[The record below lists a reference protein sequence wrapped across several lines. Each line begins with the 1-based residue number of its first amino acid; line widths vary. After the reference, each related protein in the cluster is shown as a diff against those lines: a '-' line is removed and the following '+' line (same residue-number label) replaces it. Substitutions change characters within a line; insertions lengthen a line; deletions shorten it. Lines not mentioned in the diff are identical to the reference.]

1 MVNRIL
7 IVEDNK
13 EDMEVLKKKLS
24 SEHYELV
31 AAEDGNTAM
40 DLLQKESFDL
50 VILDILLP
58 DIDGFEI
65 CRRIRKNEQYVNL
78 PVLFH
83 TTVHTTNEKLIGLQM
98 GAADFLVKD
107 ADEREL
113 LVRIRNLLNT
123 KKALDEIVKL
133 SVIDPITQLYNRL
146 YFQHRLNDEI
156 ARSRR
161 YERDFCFAIVDIDN
175 FKKINELLGYVCADR
190 LLKRLTSA
198 IRSHVRSAD
207 VLCRWGGDEFGWLLP
222 ETPLDEAYIA
232 VERLRNFVQTADIAK
247 EGHNSVLTV
256 SCGVSFFDLKRGDT
270 EDVLLAHAEAAL
282 NKAKQN
288 GANQTRVY
296 GKEPL
301 H

>member
-1 MVNRIL
+1 MGNRIL

-13 EDMEVLKKKLS
+13 EDMEALKRKLS
-24 SEHYELV
+24 REHYEIIT
-31 AAEDGNTAM
+31 AEDGNTAM
-40 DLLQKESFDL
+40 DLLQKENFDL

-65 CRRIRKNEQYVNL
+65 CRRIRKNEQYLNL

-83 TTVHTTNEKLIGLQM
+83 TTVQTTNEKLIGLQM

-113 LVRIRNLLNT
+113 LVRIRNLLGT

-133 SVIDPITQLYNRL
+133 SVIDSVTQIYNRL

-175 FKKINELLGYVCADR
+175 FKKINKALGYVCGDR

-198 IRSHVRSAD
+198 IRSHVRGAD

-222 ETPLDEAYIA
+222 ETPLDEAYMA
-232 VERLRNFVQTADIAK
+232 VERLRNFIQAADIGK
-247 EGHNSVLTV
+247 EDYDTILTV
-256 SCGVSFFDLKRGDT
+256 SCGVSYFDFQGGTGDGI
-270 EDVLLAHAEAAL
+270 LACAEAAL

-288 GANQTRVY
+288 GANQTRAY
-296 GKEPL
+296 GKE
-301 H
+301 